1 MKIWEVS
8 YRFIAFYLIVLI
20 SEPIFAKNEGSQLLD
35 LFSAR
40 FAVMDSVVRYFG
52 ADAQTY
58 VFRHNRSRLDT
69 LSLASIDLVTKA
81 KVEELKS
88 HTGVGLVGQ
97 VYGRPFS
104 ETMMDN
110 DDPLVA
116 YNAKLQVSLEW
127 DFFNSS
133 FYKRRQK
140 TDLIYLQG
148 QLDIM
153 QLVQDAATGYVAQER
168 AKLRRLNNSYL
179 LGVLKEHAQ
188 NINLLMQANAYLL
201 GAGRISSE
209 ELLTLVSEKAEL
221 DRQILSI
228 EADSVH
234 SALLP
239 SYPRSIRVDSV
250 TLMQQVRNA
259 YVGLQQI
266 HTQTQMLD
274 VQRQLS
280 TYGQNVQLT
289 PFARWAYYN
298 RTGAPNTQNVD
309 VGVSFRMPLDNQ
321 ARKKR
326 KMLSAQKEKL
336 KVQAKQLEQ
345 QVIDRLRLILT
356 DLSSYDDNIRGEFK
370 RMKELG
376 EYLRNRNHAYNN
388 ALDGNYS
395 RLQRLKEYN
404 AYLSS
409 WERMLMFQ
417 AQRDDRLLDLQ
428 IYLYDEPVGKYL
440 NMSTL
445 Q

>member
-40 FAVMDSVVRYFG
+40 FAVMDSIVRYFG

>member
-69 LSLASIDLVTKA
+69 LSLASIDLVTRA

-153 QLVQDAATGYVAQER
+153 QSVQDAATGYVAQER

-309 VGVSFRMPLDNQ
+309 VGVSFRVPLDNQ

-326 KMLSAQKEKL
+326 KVLSAQREEL
-336 KVQAKQLEQ
+336 IVQAKQLEE